1 VQRMN
6 PAASVEQVHRRR
18 SQDQRGEESPDGFT

>member
-1 VQRMN
+1 MS

-18 SQDQRGEESPDGFT
+18 SQGQLQRGEESPNGFT